1 MDIFAKMRRFV
12 RGEPLSCEQVNRFIL
27 DYLERSLDDR
37 TRVAFEAHLFQC
49 ANCKTFLD
57 QYQSTLCEVKT
68 SENIEIPKE
77 VVERTLDFLR
87 KHYDEKL

>member
-27 DYLERSLDDR
+27 DYLDGSLDDS

-49 ANCKTFLD
+49 TNCKVFLD
-57 QYQSTLCEVKT
+57 QYQTTVHEVSR
-68 SENIEIPKE
+68 SEEIEIPKE

-87 KHYDEKL
+87 NHYDEKP